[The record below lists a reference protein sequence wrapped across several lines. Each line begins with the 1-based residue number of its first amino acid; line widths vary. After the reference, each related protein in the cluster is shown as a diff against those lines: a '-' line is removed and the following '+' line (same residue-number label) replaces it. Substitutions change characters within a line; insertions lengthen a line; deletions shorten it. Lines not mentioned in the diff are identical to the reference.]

1 LKRRAIE
8 RPATLARRGRIDGAG
23 EARAWLTGKRSA
35 ATRRSYLGDL
45 ADLGRFLLA
54 DPDATID
61 EALRATPPATLTQIA
76 EYRDH
81 SLGIHRPATT
91 ARRIAA
97 ARAFFRYLQSIG
109 ARGDNP
115 AAYVE
120 APRVNVSDQRR
131 PALEASDLRRM
142 LAVATSGRR
151 AQWAD
156 RNTAILRLLAGIG
169 LRSAELL
176 GIRREDF
183 DRPTSTILVRGKR
196 GTTRRL
202 DVPKPAIEPLG
213 RLCDAT
219 AEGARVFQFSRERL
233 RQLVTTWER
242 LAGVP
247 ISGPHTF
254 RRTMATLHFDRGGSG
269 EQLRRTLGHE
279 DYRTTARYDTR
290 REGTA
295 VVDW

>member
-1 LKRRAIE
+1 MRRKATST
-8 RPATLARRGRIDGAG
+8 PAPLARRDALDVAAD
-23 EARAWLTGKRSA
+23 ARAWLTAKRSA
-35 ATRRSYLGDL
+35 DTRRSYLGDL
-45 ADLGRFLLA
+45 VDLGRFLLGDDDAGA
-54 DPDATID
+54 DA
-61 EALRATPPATLTQIA
+61 ALRATAAATLGQIA
-76 EYRDH
+76 EYRDRSMEKH
-81 SLGIHRPATT
+81 APATT
-91 ARRIAA
+91 ARRLAA
-97 ARAFFRYLQSIG
+97 ARAWFRYLQSAG
-109 ARGDNP
+109 LRADNP
-115 AAYVE
+115 GAYVE
-120 APRVNVSDQRR
+120 APRVNVSDQKR

-142 LAVATSGRR
+142 LEIATTGRR
-151 AQWAD
+151 ARWSD
-156 RNTAILRLLAGIG
+156 RNTVILRLLAGIG

-202 DVPKPAIEPLG
+202 DVPKPALEALG
-213 RLCDAT
+213 RLCDVAGD
-219 AEGARVFQFSRERL
+219 GARLFPFSRERL
-233 RQLVTTWER
+233 RQLVTTWQR

-269 EQLRRTLGHE
+269 EQLRRTLGHQ
-279 DYRTTARYDTR
+279 DLRTTSRYDTR